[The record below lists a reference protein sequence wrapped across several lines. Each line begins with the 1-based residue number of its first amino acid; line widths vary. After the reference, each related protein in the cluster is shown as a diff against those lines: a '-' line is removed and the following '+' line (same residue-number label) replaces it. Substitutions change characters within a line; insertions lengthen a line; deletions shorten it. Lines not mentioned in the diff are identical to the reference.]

1 MTGLSYAGAPSE
13 DVSTERR
20 HGPGQRMANNTFRE
34 FTAVMV
40 AKYGEAALSG
50 MENFVKDPARRE
62 VSVLLRSATPCG

>member
-1 MTGLSYAGAPSE
+1 
-13 DVSTERR
+13 
-20 HGPGQRMANNTFRE
+20 MANNTFRE